1 MFPLG
6 AFAVEKLAFNNLISD
21 SVSAHLLPIKLTF
34 SGVQVL
40 INSLCIFHIVD
51 GRRTISFIY
60 QNSCETPF
68 VCIVSPNF
76 AYKPSIYGSFLF
88 QATTCFHILFTTFE
102 IVYPVLVILK

>member
-6 AFAVEKLAFNNLISD
+6 AFAVEKLAFNNLITD
-21 SVSAHLLPIKLTF
+21 AVSTHLIAIKLTF

-40 INSLCIFHIVD
+40 INSLYICPYCIWTTD
-51 GRRTISFIY
+51 YFIY
-60 QNSCETPF
+60 RNSCETPF

-88 QATTCFHILFTTFE
+88 QSATCFHILLTTFE